1 MSPDNTG
8 TPQEWAA
15 LNPDCTVVS
24 LATGETIPPMTYP
37 FRYVPGCAVEYRG
50 PTARRGSVWA
60 AVIRRGRDRGD
71 QYRATVPFNDGP
83 DAAAW
88 AAVAVFNAEG
98 LTDRP
103 RSEHW
108 QVLGAALS
116 MDGGD
121 RYSYPVGPPSLAD
134 VLPAPAPRRPEA

>member
-1 MSPDNTG
+1 MP
-8 TPQEWAA
+8 EF
-15 LNPDCTVVS
+15 
-24 LATGETIPPMTYP
+24 P

-50 PTARRGSVWA
+50 ATARRGSVWA
-60 AVIRRGRDRGD
+60 AVIRRGRDRSD
-71 QYRATVPFNDGP
+71 CYRAEVSFADGP

-88 AAVAVFNAEG
+88 AAVDRFNAE
-98 LTDRP
+98 LPDPVDR
-103 RSEHW
+103 W

-121 RYSYPVGPPSLAD
+121 RYAYPVGPASLAD

>member
-1 MSPDNTG
+1 MP
-8 TPQEWAA
+8 
-15 LNPDCTVVS
+15 
-24 LATGETIPPMTYP
+24 YP

-50 PTARRGSVWA
+50 PTDTLGGRWV

-83 DAAAW
+83 DAAAR
-88 AAVAVFNAEG
+88 AAVAVFNAKESEAG
-98 LTDRP
+98 RP
-103 RSEHW
+103 DDCLW
-108 QVLGAALS
+108 QLLGPALS

-121 RYSYPVGPPSLAD
+121 RYAYPVGPASLAD